1 MEFLLKLNKK
11 GVTII
16 LITHDMHLMLEYTD
30 KAIVISNGR
39 KIADTTSAEILTD
52 KEVIEK
58 ASLKETSLYDLAL
71 KFKLEDPKDFVCKFI
86 DFDRGGKKLVDAM
99 LTYIKKDSPI
109 DKLTGATKLICFIF
123 WTLEFKEVFL

>member
-39 KIADTTSAEILTD
+39 KIADKTSAEILTD

-58 ASLKETSLYDLAL
+58 ANLKETSLYDLAL
-71 KFKLEDPKDFVCKFI
+71 KFKVENPKDFVCKLLI
-86 DFDRGGKKLVDAM
+86 
-99 LTYIKKDSPI
+99 
-109 DKLTGATKLICFIF
+109 LTGGQEISGCNAYIYKKGFSY
-123 WTLEFKEVFL
+123 W

>member
-16 LITHDMHLMLEYTD
+16 LITHDMHLMLEYTY

-52 KEVIEK
+52 KEVI
-58 ASLKETSLYDLAL
+58 
-71 KFKLEDPKDFVCKFI
+71 
-86 DFDRGGKKLVDAM
+86 
-99 LTYIKKDSPI
+99 
-109 DKLTGATKLICFIF
+109 
-123 WTLEFKEVFL
+123 